1 MSKTKTLNTWSLVM
15 INIIAIDNLR
25 TLSFSA
31 KFGSDLLMF
40 YLIAGI
46 TFFLPSA
53 LITAE
58 LASRYP
64 IKGGIFIWIEK
75 AFGKTT
81 AFFITV
87 IQWIYNVVWFPTI
100 MIFIWSVFTYI
111 MPIPFFKSPLGTFL
125 GVLSLFWACTYA
137 NIFGMSISSRV
148 SSLGA
153 IVGTLIPMAL
163 LTTGGILSLYFH
175 GGYETLLSNQP
186 DHGDVYPYFVELVF
200 GLIGIEM
207 SAMHADE
214 VKQPERAFPRAI
226 MISSIIIFTSLMIS
240 SLSVSILIP
249 SQNLNV
255 ITGTLQAVNFIGESN
270 HMPWLT
276 SIFGMLIMLGS
287 LATVAAWIIGPV
299 KGLWA
304 AANRGLLPSIFGET
318 NKKGVPINLLFFQ
331 ACIYSVIV
339 FLILFFPINTSFVLL
354 SALTT
359 QMALITYIVLFIS
372 AIKLMKLRPKQGDY
386 FRVPMM
392 KLTAIMGTL
401 TAISTLGLGFFM
413 PGELGMG
420 HSTQYFIVVSGAFIF
435 LLIASILLA
444 RRSQN

>member
-1 MSKTKTLNTWSLVM
+1 MSQNKTLNTWSLIM

-31 KFGSDLLMF
+31 KFGSSLIMF

-64 IKGGIFIWIEK
+64 IKGGIFIWVEK
-75 AFGKTT
+75 AFGKST

-87 IQWIYNVVWFPTI
+87 IQWIYNVIWFPTI
-100 MIFIWSVFTYI
+100 MIFIWSILTYI
-111 MPIPFFKSPLGTFL
+111 LPIPFLKSSLGTLL
-125 GVLSLFWACTYA
+125 GVLALFWACTYA

-163 LTTGGILSLYFH
+163 LTIGGLSSLYFH
-175 GGYETLLSNQP
+175 GGYETLITNQP
-186 DHGDVYPYFVELVF
+186 DHGDVYPYFVELIF

-214 VKQPERAFPRAI
+214 VKRPESAFPKAI
-226 MISSIIIFTSLMIS
+226 MISSIIIFVSLMVS

-249 SQNLNV
+249 SENLNI
-255 ITGTLQAVNFIGESN
+255 ITGTLQAVHYIAEIN
-270 HMPWLT
+270 HLPWLT
-276 SIFGMLIMLGS
+276 NVFGMLIMIGS

-304 AANRGLLPSIFGET
+304 AANHGLLPSLFGKT
-318 NKKGVPINLLFFQ
+318 NNKGVPINLLLLQ
-331 ACIYSVIV
+331 ACIYSAIV

-359 QMALITYIVLFIS
+359 QMALITYIVLFIA
-372 AIKLMKLRPKQGDY
+372 AIKLMKARPKQGDY
-386 FRVPMM
+386 FKVPMI
-392 KLTAIMGTL
+392 KLIASLGIITATF
-401 TAISTLGLGFFM
+401 TLGLGFVM
-413 PGELGMG
+413 PNELGMTHG
-420 HSTQYFIVVSGAFIF
+420 TQYFIVAIGLFIF
-435 LLIASILLA
+435 LVLTSVWLA
-444 RRSQN
+444 RRSQS